1 MGGGAG
7 REGYNGLP
15 LEKRNCQLCLLCQQA
30 MSANPVAA
38 PHRSPTARQ
47 PVSHQPTV
55 VSYQSFVLSPHSSV
69 LGPPSTVL
77 CPPSAVRCLC
87 WVVLISA
94 ALMMIIW
101 IKPRHLLP
109 RQVGPSGQG
118 FRKRMRRKE
127 QPPLPLPLPLPLHF
141 SKHEFPAS
149 GSIAFAFANAIH
161 NSNSISISIWIAQR
175 TRRENSSN
183 WLAESVHPVRIS
195 PGIIK

>member
-1 MGGGAG
+1 MSLSFLAQGRQSGRQAKPGHSAACSPWLWSHHAAYARFACANCHVEVTRAKSARLFVAKLRCDYADENALPDKAASGRGRGGAG

-55 VSYQSFVLSPHSSV
+55 VSYQSFVLSPQSSF

-87 WVVLISA
+87 
-94 ALMMIIW
+94 
-101 IKPRHLLP
+101 
-109 RQVGPSGQG
+109 
-118 FRKRMRRKE
+118 
-127 QPPLPLPLPLPLHF
+127 
-141 SKHEFPAS
+141 
-149 GSIAFAFANAIH
+149 
-161 NSNSISISIWIAQR
+161 
-175 TRRENSSN
+175 
-183 WLAESVHPVRIS
+183 
-195 PGIIK
+195 